1 MTLQEADDF
10 DAKLSE
16 MKAQHETYRAI
27 IKDNRTPTQ
36 AEEEAEEAAWQ
47 QLLALAEQL
56 F

>member
-16 MKAQHETYRAI
+16 MKAQHEAYRAI
-27 IKDNRTPTQ
+27 IKDKRTPTQ
-36 AEEEAEEAAWQ
+36 AEEDAEDAAWAA
-47 QLLALAEQL
+47 LLALAEQL